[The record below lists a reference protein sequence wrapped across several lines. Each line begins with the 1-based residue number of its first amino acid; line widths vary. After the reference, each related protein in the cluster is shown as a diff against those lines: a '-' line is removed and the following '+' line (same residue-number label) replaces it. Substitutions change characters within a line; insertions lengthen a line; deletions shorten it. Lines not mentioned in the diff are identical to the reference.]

1 MQLAII
7 GATASMRWRRA
18 IPVLVR
24 WTMSCLAACLVAL
37 ASSSAAAS
45 SCALPAEPTVLD
57 ALASVEGPLPA
68 LPELAA
74 SDPARVLLQR
84 SSRRVEG
91 EDVVAVDA
99 EIAASDVYGVPWPTA
114 AGNESDRSPTAQA
127 VAAWAEAASRSV
139 SAYGVFVHDRSL
151 GAIVAAG
158 TYWTSPLLD
167 RLEVTRLTA
176 PWPGAMP
183 NARLL
188 AASGSCRVD
197 VRTWL
202 ELPVEL
208 VEQMTALDDDEADAS
223 TSVYLVAN
231 VPGRDPARSWIDLDE
246 LLDAVTFDHPA
257 TRDAT
262 SFYAWF
268 VGPSANPVTL
278 ARALPRVRSNLGPR
292 ALWGLVQDLR

>member
-1 MQLAII
+1 
-7 GATASMRWRRA
+7 MR
-18 IPVLVR
+18 
-24 WTMSCLAACLVAL
+24 
-37 ASSSAAAS
+37 
-45 SCALPAEPTVLD
+45 D
-57 ALASVEGPLPA
+57 ALASIEGPLPA

-74 SDPARVLLQR
+74 SDPARTLLQDP
-84 SSRRVEG
+84 SRRSEG
-91 EDVVAVDA
+91 DAVDP
-99 EIAASDVYGVPWPTA
+99 EIAAGQVYGVPWPA
-114 AGNESDRSPTAQA
+114 VAEDHAPTAQA
-127 VAAWAEAASRSV
+127 VAAWAQAASRSV

-158 TYWTSPLLD
+158 TYWTSPLVD
-167 RLEVTRLTA
+167 RLEVTRLAA

-188 AASGSCRVD
+188 ATSGSCRVT

-208 VEQMTALDDDEADAS
+208 VEEMTALDDETDAS
-223 TSVYLVAN
+223 ASVYLVAN
-231 VPGRDPARSWIDLDE
+231 VPGGDPARSWIDLDE

-262 SFYAWF
+262 SFYLWF